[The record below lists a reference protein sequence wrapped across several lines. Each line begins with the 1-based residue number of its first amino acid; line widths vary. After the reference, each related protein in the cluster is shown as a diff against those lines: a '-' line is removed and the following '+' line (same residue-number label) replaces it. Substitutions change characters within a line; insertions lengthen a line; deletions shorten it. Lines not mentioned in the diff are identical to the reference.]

1 MTSFRDASIRTK
13 ITVLTVLMGI
23 LLLVLTAGAF
33 VTIEVRSFRR
43 GLVEQLTT
51 LAEVIGTNSTGA
63 ISFGD
68 PQAAEQTLGALR
80 AVSPLRAAEI
90 YTPEGQ
96 LFARYLANASSA
108 PPPTAQGTTPP
119 QKEVR
124 EGLSAGVSFSETDVE
139 LVRPIILDG
148 NAIGMVVLRSDLSE
162 LYGRLRWYT
171 IIVAALMVSG
181 LLIAFLL
188 SGVLQRMLAE
198 PIIQLAAVT
207 SIISRE
213 RNYTLRVEKRGDDEL
228 GRLVDGFNDM
238 LGQVHV
244 RDEQLQA
251 QRQQL
256 ENQLAALHTG
266 AETLASSL
274 DQLGQFL
281 AAVTASSAAT
291 ASSVNET
298 ASTVEEVKQ
307 TTYVA
312 HRQAQ
317 EIAERSQKTVQ
328 VATAGASSVEE
339 AIAGMER
346 MRDKLESIA
355 HSVLTLGKQ
364 NEAIG
369 EIIATVSNLSEQ
381 SNLLA
386 VNAAIE
392 AAQAGEAG
400 KGFRVVA
407 QEVKKLAEQSKQA
420 TVQIRTILNDT
431 QKAVNIAVL
440 VTEQGTKA
448 AELGVQQSLQAGESI
463 KALSK
468 SMADAAQTM
477 SQIAGASQEQLFGMN
492 QVVAAIESIRK
503 ATNLN
508 VDGVRQLEGT
518 ARNLQVL
525 GQTLT
530 SLLHQQDRANNVRLP
545 SDHTS
550 T

>member
-33 VTIEVRSFRR
+33 VVIEVRSFRR

-51 LAEVIGTNSTGA
+51 LADVIGTNSTGA

-68 PQAAEQTLGALR
+68 PQTAEQTLGALR

-96 LFARYLANASSA
+96 LFARYLANAPIA
-108 PPPTAQGTTPP
+108 KPQTAQANSPP

-124 EGLSAGVSFSETDVE
+124 EGLTAGVSFTEADVE
-139 LVRPIILDG
+139 LVRPIVLDG
-148 NAIGMVVLRSDLSE
+148 NPIGMVVLRSDLSE

-171 IIVAALMVSG
+171 IIVATLMISG
-181 LLIAFLL
+181 LVIAFLL
-188 SGVLQRMLAE
+188 SGILQRMLAE
-198 PIIQLAAVT
+198 PIIQLAEVT

-238 LGQVHV
+238 LGQVHM
-244 RDEQLQA
+244 RDEQLQE

-281 AAVTASSAAT
+281 AAVTTSSAAT

-307 TTYVA
+307 ATYVA

-317 EIAERSQKTVQ
+317 LCI
-328 VATAGASSVEE
+328 
-339 AIAGMER
+339 
-346 MRDKLESIA
+346 D
-355 HSVLTLGKQ
+355 
-364 NEAIG
+364 
-369 EIIATVSNLSEQ
+369 VSNVGFHWCLILISR
-381 SNLLA
+381 
-386 VNAAIE
+386 AASC
-392 AAQAGEAG
+392 
-400 KGFRVVA
+400 R
-407 QEVKKLAEQSKQA
+407 S
-420 TVQIRTILNDT
+420 
-431 QKAVNIAVL
+431 
-440 VTEQGTKA
+440 
-448 AELGVQQSLQAGESI
+448 
-463 KALSK
+463 
-468 SMADAAQTM
+468 
-477 SQIAGASQEQLFGMN
+477 
-492 QVVAAIESIRK
+492 
-503 ATNLN
+503 
-508 VDGVRQLEGT
+508 VR
-518 ARNLQVL
+518 
-525 GQTLT
+525 
-530 SLLHQQDRANNVRLP
+530 
-545 SDHTS
+545 
-550 T
+550 